1 MKKKS
6 KNNKSSTCYKVY
18 ASSFNFEILNSFN
31 PQPQKNINWIKGVS
45 ILDDVSFKVKK
56 KIENYDKMKY
66 DAFYLHSKA
75 ETNINEKE
83 ADDVFKSICTTYTTV
98 IKILQNI

>member
-1 MKKKS
+1 
-6 KNNKSSTCYKVY
+6 
-18 ASSFNFEILNSFN
+18 
-31 PQPQKNINWIKGVS
+31 
-45 ILDDVSFKVKK
+45 
-56 KIENYDKMKY
+56 MKY

-98 IKILQNI
+98 IKILQNIQEKFLAGLLIQSQIIILTFQNTIP